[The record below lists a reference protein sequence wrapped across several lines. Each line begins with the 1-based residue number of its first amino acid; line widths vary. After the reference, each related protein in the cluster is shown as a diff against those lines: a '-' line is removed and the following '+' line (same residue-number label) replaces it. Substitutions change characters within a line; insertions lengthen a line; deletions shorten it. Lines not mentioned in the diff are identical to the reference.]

1 MSSAGHIMDMI
12 NRMKQNRSHQA
23 SKKSK
28 YRDRRDH
35 ILEDKNGY
43 HLPDLP
49 RERLKES
56 VFLKYLNAAI
66 VLALIGL
73 FLYLIMR

>member
-35 ILEDKNGY
+35 ILEDKT
-43 HLPDLP
+43 
-49 RERLKES
+49 
-56 VFLKYLNAAI
+56 FI
-66 VLALIGL
+66 ICLIHQEKGSKNL
-73 FLYLIMR
+73 CS